1 MFKLDV
7 LTTSFVEILK
17 VVPSTLFMAFV
28 ILIISTFLG
37 GVITLIQQYKI
48 PVISQVIAVFKSFM
62 RGTPAV
68 VLLYIMY
75 YALPPITAV
84 LLSLVGI
91 EFNPHTLSPIVTVIV
106 TFSLTLSA
114 FQSEI
119 IRGAFKSVNYGQ
131 IEAAQALGYSYF
143 QTFFRIIAPQALA
156 EAIPDFLNSYM
167 VIIKALSLAFLIT
180 VVDIFAQAKIMGAMT
195 FRYLE
200 AFVAAALI
208 YWLLSATLTA
218 LINRYEL
225 HLRKGH

>member
-48 PVISQVIAVFKSFM
+48 PVIAQIIAVFKSFM

-91 EFNPHTLSPIVTVIV
+91 EFNPHTLSPIVERNLCV
-106 TFSLTLSA
+106 
-114 FQSEI
+114 
-119 IRGAFKSVNYGQ
+119 
-131 IEAAQALGYSYF
+131 
-143 QTFFRIIAPQALA
+143 P
-156 EAIPDFLNSYM
+156 P
-167 VIIKALSLAFLIT
+167 
-180 VVDIFAQAKIMGAMT
+180 
-195 FRYLE
+195 
-200 AFVAAALI
+200 
-208 YWLLSATLTA
+208 
-218 LINRYEL
+218 
-225 HLRKGH
+225 